1 MDENSV
7 NAETVEP
14 VIPQTDVQET
24 SVDNSQV
31 ADVKPVQSS
40 EENAKYA
47 DMRRKTETE
56 TKDKMIAEMYGTS
69 HNIHTYADYQKAIAS
84 QKETEENAKFQEET
98 GVDPDKMKP
107 MFEQWKKS
115 DPDFQ
120 ELSNM
125 RQEKNLSKELENL
138 NSELKEN
145 GVDIQLKDLSSEEI
159 NKIPNVAKVTE
170 YVTKGHSLA
179 DSFWLANKKDIMTK
193 QAQAAQQDTIKKIA
207 ANGASSPGSL
217 SGGESS
223 VTYTMDQINAMSQSD
238 INKNYGA
245 VMASIKNMKRG

>member
-1 MDENSV
+1 MDENLNPSEGQE
-7 NAETVEP
+7 AFVEP
-14 VIPQTDVQET
+14 QINV
-24 SVDNSQV
+24 VDTGVKDSQV
-31 ADVKPVQSS
+31 ADVKPVQSQ
-40 EENAKYA
+40 EDNAKYA
-47 DMRRKTETE
+47 DMRRKTESE
-56 TKDKMIAEMYGTS
+56 TKDKMIAEMYGS
-69 HNIHTYADYQKAIAS
+69 QGINTYADYQKAIAD
-84 QKETEENAKFQEET
+84 QKETEDNAKFQEET
-98 GVDPDKMKP
+98 GVNPDKMKP

-125 RQEKNLSKELENL
+125 RQEKNLNKELENL

-217 SGGESS
+217 GGGGEGQEKTVYS
-223 VTYTMDQINAMSQSD
+223 MSKDDFKKMQD
-238 INKNYGA
+238 E
-245 VMASIKNMKRG
+245 VMRGDRKKI